1 MKCTDEGRGSPERI
15 YLLLSIDSAGFAV
28 LTRANLFW
36 CSDDQETAVP
46 SDTSR
51 KRKSRM
57 EVEMEQRLSEELGV
71 EGHELQR

>member
-1 MKCTDEGRGSPERI
+1 MTCTDEGRGSPERI

-28 LTRANLFW
+28 LTRTDLVW
-36 CSDDQETAVP
+36 SSDDQETAVP

-57 EVEMEQRLSEELGV
+57 EVEMEQRLSKELGV